1 MEQKQR
7 VVTILPATQKANSQ
21 AYIRQLKVAAYCRV
35 STEEE
40 EQQSSYEAQCGYYTD
55 KIMSNPQW
63 SMVRI
68 FADEGISG
76 TSTKRRK
83 DFNQMI
89 RYCKQGK
96 IDLILTKSISR
107 FARNTLD
114 TINYTRMLKAMGIG
128 IYFEKENINT
138 LEMDSEMLITL
149 LGAFAQAESESI
161 SRNVSWGKRQAMR
174 EGKVTYHYKS
184 FYGYRKGADGKPEII
199 PEQAEVYKNI
209 CRRFLSGYSLR
220 NIVDELK
227 AENIPYLDG
236 KEWNIVTLRNLLSNE
251 KYCGDALLQKTYV
264 EDCITKKVV
273 KNTGQREQV
282 LVENC
287 HPAIIT
293 KDMHKAILAELA
305 RRNAGKSPSTKQTST
320 GKARYSSQYA
330 LTERLVCGECGT
342 LYRRCV
348 WKRNG
353 TEKSVWR
360 CVSRLDYGTKYCHA
374 SPTMEETALQTA
386 ILEAINSVM
395 SDKSTL
401 SHMVAKAMTQS
412 ATRHPANQKSIGDIE
427 QRLTKLEAQFSNL
440 LESDD
445 GSLTDEYMERFRVIA
460 NEQAE
465 LKRQKAE
472 LEKQLRESDKV
483 FDQGRVAEE
492 LMRDISPVLTL
503 WDDATIRQL
512 VQMVKVESSERIEI
526 TLKSGEIIRQRVEN
540 TIRKRRQ

>member
-161 SRNVSWGKRQAMR
+161 SRNVFWGKRQAMR

-293 KDMHKAILAELA
+293 KDMHKAMDVLESQLEFIGEINDSPEVRAMYGKFIPGTETMDRLAYGTAVKRLLDQA
-305 RRNAGKSPSTKQTST
+305 YHMYYGST
-320 GKARYSSQYA
+320 GHNKVLLS
-330 LTERLVCGECGT
+330 EN
-342 LYRRCV
+342 YRRDGLFV
-348 WKRNG
+348 
-353 TEKSVWR
+353 
-360 CVSRLDYGTKYCHA
+360 LD
-374 SPTMEETALQTA
+374 
-386 ILEAINSVM
+386 
-395 SDKSTL
+395 
-401 SHMVAKAMTQS
+401 
-412 ATRHPANQKSIGDIE
+412 
-427 QRLTKLEAQFSNL
+427 
-440 LESDD
+440 
-445 GSLTDEYMERFRVIA
+445 
-460 NEQAE
+460 E
-465 LKRQKAE
+465 LIK
-472 LEKQLRESDKV
+472 
-483 FDQGRVAEE
+483 
-492 LMRDISPVLTL
+492 
-503 WDDATIRQL
+503 
-512 VQMVKVESSERIEI
+512 
-526 TLKSGEIIRQRVEN
+526 
-540 TIRKRRQ
+540 